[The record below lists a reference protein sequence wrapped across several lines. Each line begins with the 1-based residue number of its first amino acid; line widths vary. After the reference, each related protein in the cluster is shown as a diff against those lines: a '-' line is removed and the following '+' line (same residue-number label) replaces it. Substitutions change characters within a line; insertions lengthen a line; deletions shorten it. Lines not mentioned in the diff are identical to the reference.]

1 MSNITDITV
10 SRVTPYRIF
19 ILANGDEIICEL
31 KQTEGNRYSVKHP
44 FKLVVVMS
52 EDKTGKLEENLALR
66 KWTTFTEDTLFN
78 IDRQQ
83 VVVQHGA
90 SLGLEKYYKYVLRK
104 YKEADKTNLVP
115 QNLEREVEELKVEG
129 RTEDSLS
136 EEEIMDES
144 ANVYFKSDKK
154 H

>member
-19 ILANGDEIICEL
+19 KLANGDEIICEL

-115 QNLEREVEELKVEG
+115 QNLEREVEEFKVEG

-136 EEEIMDES
+136 EEEILDES

>member
-1 MSNITDITV
+1 MIPFNTFFIRSVTLCFNSLSIT
-10 SRVTPYRIF
+10 F
-19 ILANGDEIICEL
+19 L
-31 KQTEGNRYSVKHP
+31 
-44 FKLVVVMS
+44 FKLHFS
-52 EDKTGKLEENLALR
+52 EIFLR
-66 KWTTFTEDTLFN
+66 ITLSAEDTLFN

-90 SLGLEKYYKYVLRK
+90 SLGLEKYNKYVLRK

-129 RTEDSLS
+129 STEDSLS

>member
-19 ILANGDEIICEL
+19 KLANGDEIICEL

-104 YKEADKTNLVP
+104 YKEADKSNLVP
-115 QNLEREVEELKVEG
+115 QNLESEVEELKVEG

>member
-19 ILANGDEIICEL
+19 KLANGDEIICEL

-144 ANVYFKSDKK
+144 ANAYFKSDKK